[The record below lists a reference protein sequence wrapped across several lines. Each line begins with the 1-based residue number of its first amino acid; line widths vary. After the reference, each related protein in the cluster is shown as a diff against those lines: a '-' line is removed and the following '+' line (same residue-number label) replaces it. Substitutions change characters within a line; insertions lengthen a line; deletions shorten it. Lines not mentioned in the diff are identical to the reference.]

1 LQFTLFFLPLTNYL
15 INYLKNGNWIENK
28 DKNKSFYHGKTIK
41 FAPMLSI
48 RPQIAKVAKARE
60 FTYIPRYYDER
71 KEKIA
76 DIERKI
82 RQEEDNKNI
91 GEKRVR
97 EFHFRSA
104 MANRWK
110 SDEYRESV
118 KRSNITIL
126 VLIGAILMLGFYIY
140 KKFDLIELWMQ

>member
-1 LQFTLFFLPLTNYL
+1 
-15 INYLKNGNWIENK
+15 
-28 DKNKSFYHGKTIK
+28 
-41 FAPMLSI
+41 MLSI

-76 DIERKI
+76 EIERKI
-82 RQEEDNKNI
+82 RDEQDDKKI

-97 EFHFRSA
+97 EFHFRAA
-104 MANRWK
+104 MSNRWK
-110 SDEYRESV
+110 SEEYRESV

-126 VLIGAILMLGFYIY
+126 ILIGTILITGFYIY
-140 KKFDLIELWMQ
+140 KKFDIIELWMQ